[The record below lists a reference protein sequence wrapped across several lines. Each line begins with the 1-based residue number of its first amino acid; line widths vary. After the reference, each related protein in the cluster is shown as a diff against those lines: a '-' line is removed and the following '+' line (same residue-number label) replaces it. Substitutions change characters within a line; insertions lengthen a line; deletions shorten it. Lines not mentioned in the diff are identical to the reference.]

1 MPLFDTHA
9 HYNDDAFDQDREELL
24 DALPAAGVGAVV
36 IPGVDAASSRSALAL
51 AETRP
56 WLFAAAG
63 IHPEDCAGCTAA
75 DFSAIRDLCREK
87 KVVAI
92 GEIGLDYYWAENPP
106 KEFQQM
112 VFRRQLELAL
122 ELELPVISQ
131 WDYPALKVAPCR
143 YSGSLYQDNLIICA
157 HNYASHFGKLKELQP
172 GDTVLFTDMDEHVV
186 TFQVVERETLNPM
199 DAEGMEAGDWD
210 LTLFTC
216 TIGGQTRVTIRLE
229 RVEVFRNPEQEDAVQ
244 SEK

>member
-1 MPLFDTHA
+1 MKA
-9 HYNDDAFDQDREELL
+9 NR
-24 DALPAAGVGAVV
+24 GAVW
-36 IPGVDAASSRSALAL
+36 INAGLL
-51 AETRP
+51 
-56 WLFAAAG
+56 LIAAALFLSVYNEWESHEARDSARQV
-63 IHPEDCAGCTAA
+63 IAQLCDELPTEAGEPTTLP
-75 DFSAIRDLCREK
+75 DVRREMPVKTINGRDY
-87 KVVAI
+87 I
-92 GEIGLDYYWAENPP
+92 GVLSIPS
-106 KEFQQM
+106 
-112 VFRRQLELAL
+112 L

-172 GDTVLFTDMDEHVV
+172 GDIVLFTDMDEHVV
-186 TFQVVERETLNPM
+186 TFQMVERETLNPM

-216 TIGGQTRVTIRLE
+216 TIDGQTRVTIRLE
-229 RVEVFRNPEQEDAVQ
+229 RVEVFRNPETEEPAK

>member
-1 MPLFDTHA
+1 MKAKRGTVWINAGLLLIAAALFLSV
-9 HYNDDAFDQDREELL
+9 YNEWESREARDSARQVIAQLC
-24 DALPAAGVGAVV
+24 DALPTEAGEPTTLPDVRREMPVKTINGRDYIGVLS
-36 IPGVDAASSRSALAL
+36 IPS
-51 AETRP
+51 
-56 WLFAAAG
+56 
-63 IHPEDCAGCTAA
+63 
-75 DFSAIRDLCREK
+75 
-87 KVVAI
+87 
-92 GEIGLDYYWAENPP
+92 
-106 KEFQQM
+106 
-112 VFRRQLELAL
+112 L

-172 GDTVLFTDMDEHVV
+172 GDIVLFTDMDEHVV
-186 TFQVVERETLNPM
+186 TFQMVERETLNPM

-216 TIGGQTRVTIRLE
+216 TIDGQTRVTIRFE
-229 RVEVFRNPEQEDAVQ
+229 RVEVFRNPETEEPAK

>member
-1 MPLFDTHA
+1 MKANRGTVWINAGLLLIAAALFLSV
-9 HYNDDAFDQDREELL
+9 YNEWESREARNSARQVIAQLC
-24 DALPAAGVGAVV
+24 DALPTEAGEPTTLPDVRREMPVKTINGRDYIGVLS
-36 IPGVDAASSRSALAL
+36 IPS
-51 AETRP
+51 
-56 WLFAAAG
+56 
-63 IHPEDCAGCTAA
+63 
-75 DFSAIRDLCREK
+75 
-87 KVVAI
+87 
-92 GEIGLDYYWAENPP
+92 
-106 KEFQQM
+106 
-112 VFRRQLELAL
+112 L

-186 TFQVVERETLNPM
+186 TFQMVERETLNPM
-199 DAEGMEAGDWD
+199 DTEGMEAGDWD

-229 RVEVFRNPEQEDAVQ
+229 RVEVFRNPETEEPAK

>member
-1 MPLFDTHA
+1 MKSKRGTVWINLGLLLLAAALFLTV
-9 HYNDDAFDQDREELL
+9 YNRMASYEAGETSRQVIEQLCETLPTESAAETEAPAIPEYLL
-24 DALPAAGVGAVV
+24 DAGREMPVQTIGGKDYIGVLT
-36 IPGVDAASSRSALAL
+36 IPS
-51 AETRP
+51 
-56 WLFAAAG
+56 
-63 IHPEDCAGCTAA
+63 
-75 DFSAIRDLCREK
+75 
-87 KVVAI
+87 
-92 GEIGLDYYWAENPP
+92 
-106 KEFQQM
+106 
-112 VFRRQLELAL
+112 L

-172 GDTVLFTDMDEHVV
+172 GDIVLFTDMDEHVV

>member
-1 MPLFDTHA
+1 MKAKRGTVWINAGLLLIAAALFLSV
-9 HYNDDAFDQDREELL
+9 YNEWESHEARDSARQVIAQLC
-24 DALPAAGVGAVV
+24 DALPTEAGEPTTLPDVRREMPVKTINGRDYIGVLS
-36 IPGVDAASSRSALAL
+36 IPS
-51 AETRP
+51 
-56 WLFAAAG
+56 
-63 IHPEDCAGCTAA
+63 
-75 DFSAIRDLCREK
+75 
-87 KVVAI
+87 
-92 GEIGLDYYWAENPP
+92 
-106 KEFQQM
+106 
-112 VFRRQLELAL
+112 L

-172 GDTVLFTDMDEHVV
+172 GDIVLFTDMDEHVV
-186 TFQVVERETLNPM
+186 TFQMVERETLNPM

-216 TIGGQTRVTIRLE
+216 TIDGQTRVTIRLE
-229 RVEVFRNPEQEDAVQ
+229 RVEVFRNPETEEPAK

>member
-1 MPLFDTHA
+1 MKANRGRGTVWINA
-9 HYNDDAFDQDREELL
+9 GLL
-24 DALPAAGVGAVV
+24 L
-36 IPGVDAASSRSALAL
+36 I
-51 AETRP
+51 
-56 WLFAAAG
+56 AAALFLSVYNEWESHEARDSARQV
-63 IHPEDCAGCTAA
+63 IAQLCDELPTEAGEPTTLP
-75 DFSAIRDLCREK
+75 DVRREMPVKTINGRDY
-87 KVVAI
+87 I
-92 GEIGLDYYWAENPP
+92 GVLSIPS
-106 KEFQQM
+106 
-112 VFRRQLELAL
+112 L

-172 GDTVLFTDMDEHVV
+172 GDIVLFTDMDEHVV
-186 TFQVVERETLNPM
+186 TFQMVERETLNPM

-229 RVEVFRNPEQEDAVQ
+229 RVEVFRNPETEEPAK

>member
-1 MPLFDTHA
+1 MKANRGTVWINAGLLLIAAALFLSV
-9 HYNDDAFDQDREELL
+9 YNEWESHEARDSARQVIAQLC
-24 DALPAAGVGAVV
+24 DALPTEAGEPTTLPDVRREMPVKTINGRDYIGVLS
-36 IPGVDAASSRSALAL
+36 IPS
-51 AETRP
+51 
-56 WLFAAAG
+56 
-63 IHPEDCAGCTAA
+63 
-75 DFSAIRDLCREK
+75 
-87 KVVAI
+87 
-92 GEIGLDYYWAENPP
+92 
-106 KEFQQM
+106 
-112 VFRRQLELAL
+112 L

-172 GDTVLFTDMDEHVV
+172 GDIVLFTDMDEHVV

-216 TIGGQTRVTIRLE
+216 TIDGQTRVTIRLE
-229 RVEVFRNPEQEDAVQ
+229 RVEVFRNPETEEPAK

>member
-1 MPLFDTHA
+1 MKANRGAVWINAGLLLIAAALFLSA
-9 HYNDDAFDQDREELL
+9 YNAWESHEARDSARQVITQLC
-24 DALPAAGVGAVV
+24 DALPTEAGEPTTLPDVRQEMPVKTINGRDYIGVLS
-36 IPGVDAASSRSALAL
+36 IPS
-51 AETRP
+51 
-56 WLFAAAG
+56 
-63 IHPEDCAGCTAA
+63 
-75 DFSAIRDLCREK
+75 
-87 KVVAI
+87 
-92 GEIGLDYYWAENPP
+92 
-106 KEFQQM
+106 
-112 VFRRQLELAL
+112 L

-172 GDTVLFTDMDEHVV
+172 GDIVLFTDMDEHVV
-186 TFQVVERETLNPM
+186 TFQMVERETLNPM

-216 TIGGQTRVTIRLE
+216 TIDGQTRVTIRLE
-229 RVEVFRNPEQEDAVQ
+229 RVEVFRNPETEEPAK

>member
-1 MPLFDTHA
+1 MKANRGTVWINAGLLLIAAALFLSV
-9 HYNDDAFDQDREELL
+9 YNEWESHEARDSARQVIAQLY
-24 DALPAAGVGAVV
+24 DALPTEAGEPTTLPDVRREMPVKTINGRDYIGVLS
-36 IPGVDAASSRSALAL
+36 IPS
-51 AETRP
+51 
-56 WLFAAAG
+56 
-63 IHPEDCAGCTAA
+63 
-75 DFSAIRDLCREK
+75 
-87 KVVAI
+87 
-92 GEIGLDYYWAENPP
+92 
-106 KEFQQM
+106 
-112 VFRRQLELAL
+112 L

-172 GDTVLFTDMDEHVV
+172 GDIVLFTDMDEHVV
-186 TFQVVERETLNPM
+186 TFQMVERETLNPM

-216 TIGGQTRVTIRLE
+216 TIDGQTRVTIRLE
-229 RVEVFRNPEQEDAVQ
+229 RVEVFRNPETEEPAK

>member
-1 MPLFDTHA
+1 MKA
-9 HYNDDAFDQDREELL
+9 NR
-24 DALPAAGVGAVV
+24 GAVW
-36 IPGVDAASSRSALAL
+36 INAGLL
-51 AETRP
+51 
-56 WLFAAAG
+56 LIAAALFLSAYNEWEAHEARDSARQV
-63 IHPEDCAGCTAA
+63 IAQLCDELPTEAGEPTTLP
-75 DFSAIRDLCREK
+75 DVRQEMPVKTINGRDY
-87 KVVAI
+87 I
-92 GEIGLDYYWAENPP
+92 GVLSIPS
-106 KEFQQM
+106 
-112 VFRRQLELAL
+112 L

-172 GDTVLFTDMDEHVV
+172 GDIVLFTDMDEHVV
-186 TFQVVERETLNPM
+186 TFQMVERETLNPM

-216 TIGGQTRVTIRLE
+216 TIDGQTRVTIRFE
-229 RVEVFRNPEQEDAVQ
+229 RVEVFRNPETEEPAK

>member
-1 MPLFDTHA
+1 MKAKRGTVWINAGLLLIA
-9 HYNDDAFDQDREELL
+9 AALVLSAYNEWESHEARDSARQVIAQLCDE
-24 DALPAAGVGAVV
+24 LPAEAGEPTTLPDVRREMPVKTINGRDYIGVLS
-36 IPGVDAASSRSALAL
+36 IPS
-51 AETRP
+51 
-56 WLFAAAG
+56 
-63 IHPEDCAGCTAA
+63 
-75 DFSAIRDLCREK
+75 
-87 KVVAI
+87 
-92 GEIGLDYYWAENPP
+92 
-106 KEFQQM
+106 
-112 VFRRQLELAL
+112 L

-172 GDTVLFTDMDEHVV
+172 GDIVLFTDMDEHVV
-186 TFQVVERETLNPM
+186 TFQMVERETLNPM

-216 TIGGQTRVTIRLE
+216 TIDGQTRVTIRFE
-229 RVEVFRNPEQEDAVQ
+229 RVEVFRNPETEEPAK

>member
-1 MPLFDTHA
+1 MKA
-9 HYNDDAFDQDREELL
+9 NR
-24 DALPAAGVGAVV
+24 GAVW
-36 IPGVDAASSRSALAL
+36 INAGLL
-51 AETRP
+51 
-56 WLFAAAG
+56 LIAAALFLSAYNEWESHEARDSARQV
-63 IHPEDCAGCTAA
+63 IAQLCDELPTEAGEPTTLP
-75 DFSAIRDLCREK
+75 DVRREMPVKTINGRDY
-87 KVVAI
+87 I
-92 GEIGLDYYWAENPP
+92 GVLSIPS
-106 KEFQQM
+106 
-112 VFRRQLELAL
+112 L

-172 GDTVLFTDMDEHVV
+172 GDIVLFTDMDEHVV
-186 TFQVVERETLNPM
+186 TFQMVERETLNPM

-216 TIGGQTRVTIRLE
+216 TIDGQTRVTIRFE
-229 RVEVFRNPEQEDAVQ
+229 RVEVFRNPETEEPAK

>member
-1 MPLFDTHA
+1 MKANRGTVWINAGLLLIAAALFLSV
-9 HYNDDAFDQDREELL
+9 YNEWESHEARDSARQVIAQLC
-24 DALPAAGVGAVV
+24 DALPTEAGEPTTLPDVRQEMPVKTINGRDYIGVLS
-36 IPGVDAASSRSALAL
+36 IPS
-51 AETRP
+51 
-56 WLFAAAG
+56 
-63 IHPEDCAGCTAA
+63 
-75 DFSAIRDLCREK
+75 
-87 KVVAI
+87 
-92 GEIGLDYYWAENPP
+92 
-106 KEFQQM
+106 
-112 VFRRQLELAL
+112 L

-172 GDTVLFTDMDEHVV
+172 GDIVLFTDMDEHVV
-186 TFQVVERETLNPM
+186 TFQMVERETLNPM

-216 TIGGQTRVTIRLE
+216 TIDGQTRVTIRLE

>member
-1 MPLFDTHA
+1 MKAKRGTVWINA
-9 HYNDDAFDQDREELL
+9 GLL
-24 DALPAAGVGAVV
+24 L
-36 IPGVDAASSRSALAL
+36 I
-51 AETRP
+51 
-56 WLFAAAG
+56 AAALFLSVYNEWESHEARDSARQV
-63 IHPEDCAGCTAA
+63 IAQLCDELPTEAGEPTTLP
-75 DFSAIRDLCREK
+75 DVRREMPVKTINGRDY
-87 KVVAI
+87 I
-92 GEIGLDYYWAENPP
+92 GVLSIPS
-106 KEFQQM
+106 
-112 VFRRQLELAL
+112 L

-172 GDTVLFTDMDEHVV
+172 GDIVLFTDMDEHVV
-186 TFQVVERETLNPM
+186 TFQMVEREMLNPM

-216 TIGGQTRVTIRLE
+216 TIDGQTRVTIRFE
-229 RVEVFRNPEQEDAVQ
+229 RVEVFRNPETEEPAK

>member
-1 MPLFDTHA
+1 MKAKRGTVWINAGLLLIAAALFLSV
-9 HYNDDAFDQDREELL
+9 YNEWESHEARDSARQVIAQLC
-24 DALPAAGVGAVV
+24 DALPTEAGEPTTLPDVRREMPVKTINGRDYIGVLS
-36 IPGVDAASSRSALAL
+36 IPS
-51 AETRP
+51 
-56 WLFAAAG
+56 
-63 IHPEDCAGCTAA
+63 
-75 DFSAIRDLCREK
+75 
-87 KVVAI
+87 
-92 GEIGLDYYWAENPP
+92 
-106 KEFQQM
+106 
-112 VFRRQLELAL
+112 L

-172 GDTVLFTDMDEHVV
+172 GDIVLFTDMDEHVV
-186 TFQVVERETLNPM
+186 TFQMVERETLNPM

-216 TIGGQTRVTIRLE
+216 TIDGQTRVTIRFE
-229 RVEVFRNPEQEDAVQ
+229 RVEVFRNPETEEPAK

>member
-1 MPLFDTHA
+1 MKANRGRGTVWINA
-9 HYNDDAFDQDREELL
+9 GLL
-24 DALPAAGVGAVV
+24 L
-36 IPGVDAASSRSALAL
+36 I
-51 AETRP
+51 
-56 WLFAAAG
+56 AAALFLSVYNEWESHEARDSARQV
-63 IHPEDCAGCTAA
+63 IAQLCDELPTEAA
-75 DFSAIRDLCREK
+75 EPTTLPDVRREMPVKTINGRDY
-87 KVVAI
+87 I
-92 GEIGLDYYWAENPP
+92 GVLSIPS
-106 KEFQQM
+106 
-112 VFRRQLELAL
+112 L

-199 DAEGMEAGDWD
+199 DTEGMEAGDWD

>member
-1 MPLFDTHA
+1 MKA
-9 HYNDDAFDQDREELL
+9 NR
-24 DALPAAGVGAVV
+24 GAVW
-36 IPGVDAASSRSALAL
+36 INAGLL
-51 AETRP
+51 
-56 WLFAAAG
+56 LIAAALFLSAYNEWESHEARDSARQV
-63 IHPEDCAGCTAA
+63 IAQLCDELPTEAGEPTTLP
-75 DFSAIRDLCREK
+75 DVRREMPVKTINGRDY
-87 KVVAI
+87 I
-92 GEIGLDYYWAENPP
+92 GVLSIPS
-106 KEFQQM
+106 
-112 VFRRQLELAL
+112 L

-172 GDTVLFTDMDEHVV
+172 GDIVQFTDMDEHVV
-186 TFQVVERETLNPM
+186 TFQMVERETLNPM

-229 RVEVFRNPEQEDAVQ
+229 RVEVFRNPETEEPAK

>member
-1 MPLFDTHA
+1 MKANRGTVWINA
-9 HYNDDAFDQDREELL
+9 GLL
-24 DALPAAGVGAVV
+24 L
-36 IPGVDAASSRSALAL
+36 I
-51 AETRP
+51 
-56 WLFAAAG
+56 AAALFLSVYNEWESYEARDSARQV
-63 IHPEDCAGCTAA
+63 IAQLCDELPTEAGEPTTLP
-75 DFSAIRDLCREK
+75 DVRREMPVKTINGRDY
-87 KVVAI
+87 I
-92 GEIGLDYYWAENPP
+92 GVLSIPS
-106 KEFQQM
+106 
-112 VFRRQLELAL
+112 L

-172 GDTVLFTDMDEHVV
+172 GDIVLFTDMDEHVV
-186 TFQVVERETLNPM
+186 TFQMVERETLNPM

-216 TIGGQTRVTIRLE
+216 TIDGQTRVTIRLE
-229 RVEVFRNPEQEDAVQ
+229 RVEVFRNPETEEPAK

>member
-1 MPLFDTHA
+1 MKANRGRGTVWINAGLLLIAAALFLSV
-9 HYNDDAFDQDREELL
+9 YNEWESHEARDSARQVIAQLC
-24 DALPAAGVGAVV
+24 DALPTEAGEPTTLPDVRREMPVKTIDGRDYIGVLS
-36 IPGVDAASSRSALAL
+36 IPS
-51 AETRP
+51 
-56 WLFAAAG
+56 
-63 IHPEDCAGCTAA
+63 
-75 DFSAIRDLCREK
+75 
-87 KVVAI
+87 
-92 GEIGLDYYWAENPP
+92 
-106 KEFQQM
+106 
-112 VFRRQLELAL
+112 L

-172 GDTVLFTDMDEHVV
+172 GDIVLFTDMDEHVV

-199 DAEGMEAGDWD
+199 DTEGMEAGDWD

-229 RVEVFRNPEQEDAVQ
+229 RVEVFRNPETEEPAK

>member
-1 MPLFDTHA
+1 MKANRGTVWINA
-9 HYNDDAFDQDREELL
+9 GLL
-24 DALPAAGVGAVV
+24 L
-36 IPGVDAASSRSALAL
+36 I
-51 AETRP
+51 
-56 WLFAAAG
+56 AAALFLSAYNEWESHEARDSARQV
-63 IHPEDCAGCTAA
+63 IAQLCDELPTEAGEPTTLP
-75 DFSAIRDLCREK
+75 DVRREMPVKTINGRDY
-87 KVVAI
+87 I
-92 GEIGLDYYWAENPP
+92 GVLSIPS
-106 KEFQQM
+106 
-112 VFRRQLELAL
+112 L

-172 GDTVLFTDMDEHVV
+172 GDIVQFTDMDEHVV
-186 TFQVVERETLNPM
+186 TFQMVERETLNPM

-229 RVEVFRNPEQEDAVQ
+229 RVEVFRNPEQEGTVQ